1 MTHGVGI
8 TDAKTALDELE
19 DMTLNVQP
27 ITLEEYQA
35 RVDKAQTLMRAKG
48 IDAMYLN
55 AGTNLEYFTGLKWYP
70 SERLSLIHI

>member
-8 TDAKTALDELE
+8 TDAKTALDALE

-35 RVDKAQTLMRAKG
+35 RLLLR
-48 IDAMYLN
+48 
-55 AGTNLEYFTGLKWYP
+55 LK
-70 SERLSLIHI
+70 LGH